1 MTSHNQRCI
10 MLRPQ
15 LAPPDCPGPSDR
27 RTINPPMPQDDPA
40 ASPFGQLANY
50 DKRSHSFYLSMKE
63 QSYYCR

>member
-50 DKRSHSFYLSMKE
+50 E
-63 QSYYCR
+63 